1 MAKKL
6 GRNDPCWCGS
16 GKKYKK
22 CHLGREGQESVPLWE
37 AEQAMKK
44 AYSQRRCLAPDE
56 WHSECT
62 KTIVKAHTVP
72 KSSSLREIARDGHVY
87 CFVPTLKN
95 LSANNGR
102 LVPELRGLNLA
113 STFTGFC
120 DRHDNQLFAPIEK
133 TEFTASAEQCFL
145 LAYRALAREIYT
157 KDGLVAL
164 EEMRGQ
170 LDRGKP
176 EDEQYQIQFLNLLIS
191 AAAETGAR
199 DNAVHKSQMD
209 KIFLSED
216 FSSVRAYVVEFGE
229 VQDVMCAGSIFPTHD
244 FDGNQLQDISD
255 LEPVAKAIYFTSFA
269 SGGVGYVVFVWM
281 ESDDDCC
288 LPLVQTLDS
297 ISNEGLSNA
306 LIRFMFENF
315 ENLHLR
321 PEWWEG
327 LSKAQRSSLV
337 ARMSD
342 SVTQA
347 RDHPYK
353 DDGMRFVQWPIRR
366 RAFLFR

>member
-1 MAKKL
+1 
-6 GRNDPCWCGS
+6 
-16 GKKYKK
+16 
-22 CHLGREGQESVPLWE
+22 
-37 AEQAMKK
+37 MKK

-170 LDRGKP
+170 LDRGKS
-176 EDEQYQIQFLNLLIS
+176 EDEQYRIQFLNLLIS

-199 DNAVHKSQMD
+199 DNAVHKSRMD

-244 FDGNQLQDISD
+244 FDGNQLQDILD

-297 ISNEGLSNA
+297 ISDEGLSNA

-337 ARMSD
+337 ARMAD